1 MKDFEFLCKLHAL
14 FDLKHL
20 NITVQ
25 SDLLVLFCIGGK
37 SNSISG
43 IWISV
48 SAKTSHLKLKTVFEQ
63 KYPSRRPL
71 FPTPYLGY
79 GKEALMFH
87 RDYKGTDFSCPVM
100 WKMWD
105 T

>member
-1 MKDFEFLCKLHAL
+1 MTF
-14 FDLKHL
+14 
-20 NITVQ
+20 Q
-25 SDLLVLFCIGGK
+25 
-37 SNSISG
+37 
-43 IWISV
+43 
-48 SAKTSHLKLKTVFEQ
+48 LKLKTVFEQ
-63 KYPSRRPL
+63 KYPSRRPS

-87 RDYKGTDFSCPVM
+87 RDSKGTDFSCPVM